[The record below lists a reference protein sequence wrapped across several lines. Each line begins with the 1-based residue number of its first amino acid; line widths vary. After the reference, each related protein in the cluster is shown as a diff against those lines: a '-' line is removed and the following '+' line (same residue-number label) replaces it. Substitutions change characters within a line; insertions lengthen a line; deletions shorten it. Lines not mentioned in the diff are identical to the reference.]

1 MRMDKIYYNGKI
13 ITMSNQK
20 AEAVLIKDGRIQKA
34 GDLKSVER
42 EAGYEVERVDL
53 QGRCLMPSFIDTHS
67 HIVLNGQMSLFANL
81 SDCRNFNEIIL
92 EMKNYIRQHK
102 ITEKGIAVG
111 YGYDHNFLEEQ
122 RHPDKRI
129 LDQVSRQIPVVIL
142 HVSGHLECVNSV
154 VLELCKV
161 DEGTKDPKGGR
172 IGRFPESREPDGY
185 LEEAGMALAGK
196 VMEER
201 LSMDEDAI
209 MEEMQNIY
217 LQNGITTVQDGAS
230 DRRNLGIL
238 KKMAD
243 QGTLKVDVVAYP
255 VITGDGKTLIEE
267 FGDYDRRYRNR
278 LKIGGY
284 KIILD
289 GSPQGRSAWLS
300 KPYLGGEGTE
310 NGYPYWEDEA
320 VKGFVSQAVKEGR
333 QILAHCNGDG
343 ASEQFLNAY
352 EAAVAEEGKEE
363 LRPVMIH
370 CQTVRKDQLERMA
383 KMGMIASMF
392 VGHVWYWGD
401 VHRKNLGE
409 ERGNSISPARD
420 AIDQGVI
427 VNFHQ
432 DTPVTKPDMLH
443 SVWCSVNRVSLSGRV
458 IGENQKISVYEA
470 LKAVT
475 IYGAYEYFEEDE
487 KGSIEEGKKADLVIL
502 SQSPLEVEPDKIKE
516 IQVLETIKEGKVVYK
531 K

>member
-1 MRMDKIYYNGKI
+1 M
-13 ITMSNQK
+13 
-20 AEAVLIKDGRIQKA
+20 
-34 GDLKSVER
+34 
-42 EAGYEVERVDL
+42 
-53 QGRCLMPSFIDTHS
+53 
-67 HIVLNGQMSLFANL
+67 
-81 SDCRNFNEIIL
+81 
-92 EMKNYIRQHK
+92 
-102 ITEKGIAVG
+102 
-111 YGYDHNFLEEQ
+111 
-122 RHPDKRI
+122 
-129 LDQVSRQIPVVIL
+129 
-142 HVSGHLECVNSV
+142 
-154 VLELCKV
+154 
-161 DEGTKDPKGGR
+161 
-172 IGRFPESREPDGY
+172 
-185 LEEAGMALAGK
+185 
-196 VMEER
+196 
-201 LSMDEDAI
+201 
-209 MEEMQNIY
+209 
-217 LQNGITTVQDGAS
+217 
-230 DRRNLGIL
+230 
-238 KKMAD
+238 
-243 QGTLKVDVVAYP
+243 
-255 VITGDGKTLIEE
+255 
-267 FGDYDRRYRNR
+267 
-278 LKIGGY
+278 KIGGY

-300 KPYLGGEGTE
+300 KPYIGGEGTE

-352 EAAVAEEGKEE
+352 EAAMAEKGKEE

-370 CQTVRKDQLERMA
+370 CQTVRKDQLKRMA

-443 SVWCSVNRVSLSGRV
+443 SVWCSVNRVSLGGRV

-475 IYGAYEYFEEDE
+475 IHGAYEYFEEDE

-516 IQVLETIKEGKVVYK
+516 IQVLETIKEGDVVYK